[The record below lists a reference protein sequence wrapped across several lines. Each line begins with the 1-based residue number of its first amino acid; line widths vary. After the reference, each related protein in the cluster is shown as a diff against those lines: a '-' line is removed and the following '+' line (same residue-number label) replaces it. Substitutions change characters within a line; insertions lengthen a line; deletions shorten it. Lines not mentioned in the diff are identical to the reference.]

1 MEYSNRISCIFTN
14 KHLSVIV
21 MKRLCS
27 SYRLLLLAVTLVSM
41 LSGCSKVSS
50 SVYVV
55 SSAKKVGIVQPGDS
69 AFAAFRFYN
78 NADSAV
84 TLSILPECDC
94 TNVSTNRLVLQPHSS
109 EKLYVSTLPDNR
121 GEFTKYIY
129 INLPNGDGFHTLSIS
144 GIVE

>member
-1 MEYSNRISCIFTN
+1 
-14 KHLSVIV
+14 

-27 SYRLLLLAVTLVSM
+27 SYKLLLLAVTLVSM

-55 SSAKKVGIVQPGDS
+55 SETKKVGIVQPGDS
-69 AFAAFRFYN
+69 AFAVFRFFN
-78 NADSAV
+78 TSDSV
-84 TLSILPECDC
+84 TTLTVLPECDC

>member
-1 MEYSNRISCIFTN
+1 
-14 KHLSVIV
+14 

-55 SSAKKVGIVQPGDS
+55 SETKKVGIVQPGDS
-69 AFAAFRFYN
+69 AFAVFRFFN
-78 NADSAV
+78 TSDSV
-84 TLSILPECDC
+84 TTLTVLPECDC
-94 TNVSTNRLVLQPHSS
+94 TNVSTYRLVLQPHSS

>member
-1 MEYSNRISCIFTN
+1 M
-14 KHLSVIV
+14 
-21 MKRLCS
+21 
-27 SYRLLLLAVTLVSM
+27 LAVTLVSM

-69 AFAAFRFYN
+69 AFTAFRFYN
-78 NADSAV
+78 SADSAV

-109 EKLYVSTLPDNR
+109 EKLYVSIFLDKQ
-121 GEFTKYIY
+121 GEFIKYIY
-129 INLPNGDGFHTLSIS
+129 LKNPDENAYFTLSIS
-144 GIVE
+144 GRVKSTDISKYKRE

>member
-1 MEYSNRISCIFTN
+1 
-14 KHLSVIV
+14 

-27 SYRLLLLAVTLVSM
+27 SYRLLPLAAILFSM
-41 LSGCSKVSS
+41 FSGCSKITHD
-50 SVYVV
+50 VYVV

-94 TNVSTNRLVLQPHSS
+94 TNVSTNRLVLHYNLTF
-109 EKLYVSTLPDNR
+109 KW
-121 GEFTKYIY
+121 YIY
-129 INLPNGDGFHTLSIS
+129 QTSNCFS
-144 GIVE
+144 

>member
-1 MEYSNRISCIFTN
+1 
-14 KHLSVIV
+14 

-27 SYRLLLLAVTLVSM
+27 SYRLLPLATILFSM
-41 LSGCSKVSS
+41 FSGCSKITHD
-50 SVYVV
+50 VYVV

-69 AFAAFRFYN
+69 AFTAFRFYN
-78 NADSAV
+78 SADSVV

>member
-1 MEYSNRISCIFTN
+1 
-14 KHLSVIV
+14 
-21 MKRLCS
+21 
-27 SYRLLLLAVTLVSM
+27 M

-55 SSAKKVGIVQPGDS
+55 SGAKKVGIVQPGDS
-69 AFAAFRFYN
+69 AFTAFRFYN

-94 TNVSTNRLVLQPHSS
+94 TNVSTYRLVLQPHSS

-129 INLPNGDGFHTLSIS
+129 MNLPNGDGFHTLSIS

>member
-1 MEYSNRISCIFTN
+1 
-14 KHLSVIV
+14 

-27 SYRLLLLAVTLVSM
+27 SYKLLPLAAILFSM
-41 LSGCSKVSS
+41 FSGCSKIAHN
-50 SVYVV
+50 VYVV

-78 NADSAV
+78 ISDSVV

-129 INLPNGDGFHTLSIS
+129 VYINTIDVFHTLTIK
-144 GIVE
+144 GVKRINE

>member
-1 MEYSNRISCIFTN
+1 
-14 KHLSVIV
+14 

-69 AFAAFRFYN
+69 AFAAF
-78 NADSAV
+78 
-84 TLSILPECDC
+84 
-94 TNVSTNRLVLQPHSS
+94 
-109 EKLYVSTLPDNR
+109 
-121 GEFTKYIY
+121 
-129 INLPNGDGFHTLSIS
+129 
-144 GIVE
+144 

>member
-1 MEYSNRISCIFTN
+1 
-14 KHLSVIV
+14 

-55 SSAKKVGIVQPGDS
+55 SETKKVGIVQLGDS
-69 AFAAFRFYN
+69 AFAVFRFFN
-78 NADSAV
+78 TSDSV
-84 TLSILPECDC
+84 TTLTVLPECDC

-129 INLPNGDGFHTLSIS
+129 INLPNGDGFHTLSIT

>member
-1 MEYSNRISCIFTN
+1 MR
-14 KHLSVIV
+14 
-21 MKRLCS
+21 RLCS
-27 SYRLLLLAVTLVSM
+27 SYRLLPLAAILFSM
-41 LSGCSKVSS
+41 FSGCSKIAHD
-50 SVYVV
+50 VYVV

-78 NADSAV
+78 NADSVV

-109 EKLYVSTLPDNR
+109 EKLYVRTLPDNR

-129 INLPNGDGFHTLSIS
+129 IKNPDENAYFTLSIS
-144 GIVE
+144 GCVKSTDI

>member
-1 MEYSNRISCIFTN
+1 MR
-14 KHLSVIV
+14 
-21 MKRLCS
+21 RLCS
-27 SYRLLLLAVTLVSM
+27 SYRLLPLAAILFSM
-41 LSGCSKVSS
+41 FSGCSKIAHD
-50 SVYVV
+50 VYVV

-78 NADSAV
+78 NADSVV

-129 INLPNGDGFHTLSIS
+129 IKNPDENAYFTLSIS
-144 GIVE
+144 GCVKSTDI

>member
-1 MEYSNRISCIFTN
+1 
-14 KHLSVIV
+14 

-55 SSAKKVGIVQPGDS
+55 SETKKVGIVQPGDS

-78 NADSAV
+78 SADSAV

-121 GEFTKYIY
+121 GEYTKYIY

>member
-1 MEYSNRISCIFTN
+1 
-14 KHLSVIV
+14 
-21 MKRLCS
+21 
-27 SYRLLLLAVTLVSM
+27 M

-69 AFAAFRFYN
+69 AFTAFRFFN
-78 NADSAV
+78 TSDSV
-84 TLSILPECDC
+84 TTLTVLPECDC

-129 INLPNGDGFHTLSIS
+129 INLPNGDGFHTLSIT

>member
-1 MEYSNRISCIFTN
+1 
-14 KHLSVIV
+14 

-69 AFAAFRFYN
+69 AFTAFRFYN
-78 NADSAV
+78 NADSV
-84 TLSILPECDC
+84 
-94 TNVSTNRLVLQPHSS
+94 V
-109 EKLYVSTLPDNR
+109 
-121 GEFTKYIY
+121 
-129 INLPNGDGFHTLSIS
+129 TLSIS
-144 GIVE
+144 GCVKSTDI

>member
-1 MEYSNRISCIFTN
+1 
-14 KHLSVIV
+14 
-21 MKRLCS
+21 
-27 SYRLLLLAVTLVSM
+27 M

-55 SSAKKVGIVQPGDS
+55 SETKKVGIVQPGDS

-144 GIVE
+144 GRVEIKQSVLMD

>member
-1 MEYSNRISCIFTN
+1 M
-14 KHLSVIV
+14 
-21 MKRLCS
+21 
-27 SYRLLLLAVTLVSM
+27 LAVTLVSM

-55 SSAKKVGIVQPGDS
+55 SETKKVGIVQPGDS
-69 AFAAFRFYN
+69 AFAVFRFFN
-78 NADSAV
+78 TSDSV
-84 TLSILPECDC
+84 TTLTVLPECDC
-94 TNVSTNRLVLQPHSS
+94 TNVSTYRLVLQPHSS

-129 INLPNGDGFHTLSIS
+129 INLPNGDGFHSLSIS

>member
-1 MEYSNRISCIFTN
+1 
-14 KHLSVIV
+14 

-27 SYRLLLLAVTLVSM
+27 SYRLLLHAVTLVSM

-69 AFAAFRFYN
+69 AFTAFRFYN
-78 NADSAV
+78 SADSAV

-94 TNVSTNRLVLQPHSS
+94 TDKLAAKALFLPLVA
-109 EKLYVSTLPDNR
+109 K
-121 GEFTKYIY
+121 
-129 INLPNGDGFHTLSIS
+129 
-144 GIVE
+144 

>member
-1 MEYSNRISCIFTN
+1 M
-14 KHLSVIV
+14 
-21 MKRLCS
+21 
-27 SYRLLLLAVTLVSM
+27 LAVTLVSM

-55 SSAKKVGIVQPGDS
+55 SETKKVGIVQPGDS
-69 AFAAFRFYN
+69 AFAVFRFFN
-78 NADSAV
+78 TSDSV
-84 TLSILPECDC
+84 TTLTVLPECDC

>member
-1 MEYSNRISCIFTN
+1 
-14 KHLSVIV
+14 
-21 MKRLCS
+21 MKRLFS
-27 SYRLLLLAVTLVSM
+27 SYKLLPLAAILFSM
-41 LSGCSKVSS
+41 FSGCSKITHD
-50 SVYVV
+50 VYVV
-55 SSAKKVGIVQPGDS
+55 SGAKKVGIVQPGDS
-69 AFAAFRFYN
+69 AFTAFRFYN

-129 INLPNGDGFHTLSIS
+129 IKNPDENAYFTLSIS
-144 GIVE
+144 GCVKSTDI

>member
-1 MEYSNRISCIFTN
+1 MF
-14 KHLSVIV
+14 
-21 MKRLCS
+21 
-27 SYRLLLLAVTLVSM
+27 
-41 LSGCSKVSS
+41 SGCSKITHD
-50 SVYVV
+50 VYVV
-55 SSAKKVGIVQPGDS
+55 SGAKKVGIVQPGDS
-69 AFAAFRFYN
+69 AFTAFRFYN

-129 INLPNGDGFHTLSIS
+129 IKNPDENAYFTLSIS
-144 GIVE
+144 GNRSF